1 MHRLLKEVNYYKK
14 EVEENEA
21 KLALLKEEKRDI
33 YDIKKFEEVLGE
45 SYMMVPESEGRLK
58 RSLEDLASFLDS
70 DEFLINQ
77 GNSVQNKTAGAT
89 ETEAGIANT
98 TIIGE
103 WEPTARSLLEENLIK
118 RTPPA
123 DTHKTTATAVMETVV
138 SGLKDDEDF

>member
-58 RSLEDLASFLDS
+58 RSLEDLASFLV
-70 DEFLINQ
+70 FLCLAWAPAICVSEQCQKRFSHWLNH
-77 GNSVQNKTAGAT
+77 
-89 ETEAGIANT
+89 
-98 TIIGE
+98 
-103 WEPTARSLLEENLIK
+103 RLLLI
-118 RTPPA
+118 
-123 DTHKTTATAVMETVV
+123 
-138 SGLKDDEDF
+138 